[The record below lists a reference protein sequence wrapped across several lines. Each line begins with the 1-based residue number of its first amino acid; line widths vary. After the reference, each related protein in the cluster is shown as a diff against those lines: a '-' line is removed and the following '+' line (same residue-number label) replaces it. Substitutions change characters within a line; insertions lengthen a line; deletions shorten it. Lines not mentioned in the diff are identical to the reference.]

1 MFGIHG
7 HSLHLLARP
16 IKGHASFKSWQ
27 PCADNQSG
35 EWGDLAAEIS
45 FAIQSRSDLSRAL
58 SVQFDT
64 HRKTSLLASLVQL
77 WAVSPTDLHFPD
89 LSFPFIPVLSFYVNS
104 IRSLTL
110 TTFRDIFLGSSK
122 ALEYIVAAP
131 WRADAP
137 TDTKVWPIR
146 KHHCVLHEINCY
158 FIWKTTM
165 EDIWLVIHVMSAPM
179 CLHFEV
185 FLQMSNFQWE
195 YQPIRWLLLL

>member
-77 WAVSPTDLHFPD
+77 WAVSPTDLHFPG

-131 WRADAP
+131 WRTAAP

-146 KHHCVLHEINCY
+146 TPLCFTWDKLLFHLENNYGGHLASNPCY
-158 FIWKTTM
+158 
-165 EDIWLVIHVMSAPM
+165 VSSHVSSLWGFSANVQFSM
-179 CLHFEV
+179 RISTH
-185 FLQMSNFQWE
+185 
-195 YQPIRWLLLL
+195 